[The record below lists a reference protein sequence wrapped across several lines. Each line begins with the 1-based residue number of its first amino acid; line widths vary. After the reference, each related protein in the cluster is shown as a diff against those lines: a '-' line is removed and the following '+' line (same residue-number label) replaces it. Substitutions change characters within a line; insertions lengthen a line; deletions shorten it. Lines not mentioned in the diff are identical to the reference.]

1 MSGERRQYQD
11 KVDYKG
17 SLFLHIQ
24 EMSREAARDGYMEEY
39 EDMVDSLIDYLF
51 PYIEIALLEED
62 LLAIEAYGDGL
73 DRAREKEEWERSKRY
88 RIREKTRLAF
98 GLMHRN
104 KLLLKYV
111 PEYDSELDPDEVP
124 TKGS

>member
-24 EMSREAARDGYMEEY
+24 EMSREAARDGYLEEY

-51 PYIEIALLEED
+51 PYIVIAELEDDLKDIED
-62 LLAIEAYGDGL
+62 HGNDW
-73 DRAREKEEWERSKRY
+73 DRDHDKPDWEKAKRY
-88 RIREKTRLAF
+88 RIRQKTRLAF

-111 PEYDSELDPDEVP
+111 PEYDSELEPEEVP
-124 TKGS
+124 VKV